1 MGSSARPEPGPLP
14 PSWWPLGSL
23 WLSPQPSSGHSAQR
37 PPSPIPEPL
46 AHSPSIGNDG
56 RCQGHTLVLEL
67 SREAPL
73 EPVCRD
79 AAFRT
84 HMDTSWLAL
93 CRVHC
98 RVTDLRSL
106 LGIIKMHPGL
116 RAILPA
122 WLHHLLVSV
131 CICFYF
137 PQPFISLHQNIL
149 FVFCMVNSKCWWL
162 LHSLN
167 SVQTH

>member
-1 MGSSARPEPGPLP
+1 
-14 PSWWPLGSL
+14 
-23 WLSPQPSSGHSAQR
+23 
-37 PPSPIPEPL
+37 
-46 AHSPSIGNDG
+46 
-56 RCQGHTLVLEL
+56 
-67 SREAPL
+67 
-73 EPVCRD
+73 
-79 AAFRT
+79 
-84 HMDTSWLAL
+84 MDTPWLAL

-137 PQPFISLHQNIL
+137 PEPFISLRQNIM
-149 FVFCMVNSKCWWL
+149 FVFLRGELQMLGVAAFPKFCADPPNL
-162 LHSLN
+162 ITRGPA
-167 SVQTH
+167 QTWVFAFQMR